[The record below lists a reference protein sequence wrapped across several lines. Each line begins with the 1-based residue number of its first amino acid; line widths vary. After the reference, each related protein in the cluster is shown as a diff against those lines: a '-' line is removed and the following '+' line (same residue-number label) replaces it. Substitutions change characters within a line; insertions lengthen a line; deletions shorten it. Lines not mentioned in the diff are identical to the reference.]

1 MVLAASRG
9 DIRAIRI
16 LADRGA
22 DVCVSTDGNEVIDQP
37 LICAVENGHL
47 DSVKLLL
54 QLGAANSG
62 YPRRVSDG
70 NTVLHI
76 RCQLCCLM
84 PVFSKNA
91 RAAYNFKRRHRN

>member
-1 MVLAASRG
+1 M
-9 DIRAIRI
+9 
-16 LADRGA
+16 
-22 DVCVSTDGNEVIDQP
+22 STDGNEVIDQP

-76 RCQLCCLM
+76 RCCT
-84 PVFSKNA
+84 VFINTSFPHSASFAQTIPRNA
-91 RAAYNFKRRHRN
+91 ST

>member
-1 MVLAASRG
+1 
-9 DIRAIRI
+9 
-16 LADRGA
+16 
-22 DVCVSTDGNEVIDQP
+22 VSSDGNEVIDQP

-76 RCQLCCLM
+76 RCCLHFDSLS
-84 PVFSKNA
+84 VN
-91 RAAYNFKRRHRN
+91 YNPQFNGTPEPNISAQCTQW